1 MAHPQAD
8 QPSATSNPMYRY
20 KLTYHYPG
28 SICVLAA
35 LQARGTRPPSHVLHA
50 SPSSLHSSHLVT
62 ITTTRPLAP
71 RDAAL
76 FISPSSQVSSNAWNC
91 GINWLTRDA
100 FFNSYFGGFGCYHV
114 VVHAPQHYEACDS
127 LGDAYVEAQ
136 RMTACRRDC
145 ISPLDFWG
153 SDAGFKSVIAA
164 ALALPKGDVCTWAL
178 REAIY
183 SRVKECTNF
192 KPSLAKHIIEFFGAK
207 KVLDFSAG
215 WGERMLGAMAAEVE
229 EYLAFDPNLTLQAG
243 HSLALRT
250 HGTPQQQQNFH
261 IRYEPFESSNLS
273 PEDFSADLVFTSP
286 PFFNLEVYTTQEHA
300 KGQSIQSHKGVNA
313 WLVKF
318 LFQALK
324 KAWSCLSRGGHMAL
338 HYSDTT
344 KERTVRHPNTC
355 PKDEDFSVMIFSGG
369 GHAVVLL
376 GLAAALQ
383 LRRRHWQ
390 PRRLRHSQARV
401 VPAQD
406 GRGRRHS
413 SGPCV

>member
-1 MAHPQAD
+1 LLHCCRIFLISAHP
-8 QPSATSNPMYRY
+8 
-20 KLTYHYPG
+20 
-28 SICVLAA
+28 
-35 LQARGTRPPSHVLHA
+35 
-50 SPSSLHSSHLVT
+50 SPSRFNSHICSAANQRHPPHLECLISSL
-62 ITTTRPLAP
+62 
-71 RDAAL
+71 
-76 FISPSSQVSSNAWNC
+76 SPSRIKSRIAFYLIFQVSSNAWNC

-127 LGDAYVEAQ
+127 LGDAYLETQ

-145 ISPLDFWG
+145 MSPLDFWN
-153 SDAGFKSVIAA
+153 SDTGFKQVIAA
-164 ALALPKGDVCTWAL
+164 AVALPKGDVCTWAL

-192 KPSLAKHIIEFFGAK
+192 KPSLAKHIISFFGAK

-229 EYLAFDPNLTLQAG
+229 EYLAFDPNITLQAG

-250 HGTPQQQQNFH
+250 HGTPQQQQNFN
-261 IRYEPFESSNLS
+261 IRYEPFECSNLS

-300 KGQSIQSHKGVNA
+300 RGQSIHSHKGVNA

-344 KERTVRHPNTC
+344 KERTVWHPY
-355 PKDEDFSVMIFSGG
+355 PLPQG
-369 GHAVVLL
+369 
-376 GLAAALQ
+376 
-383 LRRRHWQ
+383 
-390 PRRLRHSQARV
+390 
-401 VPAQD
+401 
-406 GRGRRHS
+406 
-413 SGPCV
+413 

>member
-1 MAHPQAD
+1 
-8 QPSATSNPMYRY
+8 
-20 KLTYHYPG
+20 
-28 SICVLAA
+28 
-35 LQARGTRPPSHVLHA
+35 
-50 SPSSLHSSHLVT
+50 
-62 ITTTRPLAP
+62 
-71 RDAAL
+71 
-76 FISPSSQVSSNAWNC
+76 
-91 GINWLTRDA
+91 
-100 FFNSYFGGFGCYHV
+100 
-114 VVHAPQHYEACDS
+114 
-127 LGDAYVEAQ
+127 
-136 RMTACRRDC
+136 MTACRRDC
-145 ISPLDFWG
+145 TSPLDYWG
-153 SDAGFKSVIAA
+153 SDAGFKQVIAS

-215 WGERMLGAMAAEVE
+215 WGERMLGAMAAQVE

-250 HGTPQQQQNFH
+250 HGTPAQQENFH
-261 IRYEPFESSNLS
+261 IRYEPFESSSLS

-338 HYSDTT
+338 HYSDVT
-344 KERTVRHPNTC
+344 KERTVSHPYRTPAREITAHSLYYVC
-355 PKDEDFSVMIFSGG
+355 IHIYSSSFIVFLRWRRCCCSALAGCSTAATSASSEAWATLAPP
-369 GHAVVLL
+369 
-376 GLAAALQ
+376 GLCGACASWTSTTPFPRTTRS
-383 LRRRHWQ
+383 RR
-390 PRRLRHSQARV
+390 V
-401 VPAQD
+401 
-406 GRGRRHS
+406 GRWRSTLWR
-413 SGPCV
+413 